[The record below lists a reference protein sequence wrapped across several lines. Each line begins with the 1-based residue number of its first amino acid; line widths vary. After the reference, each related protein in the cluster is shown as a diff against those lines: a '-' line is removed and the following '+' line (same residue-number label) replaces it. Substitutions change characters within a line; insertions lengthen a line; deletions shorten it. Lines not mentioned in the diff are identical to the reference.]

1 MRLDVY
7 LSLKFVHMNVV
18 FVYFFFRETF
28 ISDHVTLLSYY
39 LYFYLVSMEINKIT
53 KIRLFLRLPSLIS
66 RRA

>member
-7 LSLKFVHMNVV
+7 LSLNFVHMNVV
-18 FVYFFFRETF
+18 FVFFFRETF